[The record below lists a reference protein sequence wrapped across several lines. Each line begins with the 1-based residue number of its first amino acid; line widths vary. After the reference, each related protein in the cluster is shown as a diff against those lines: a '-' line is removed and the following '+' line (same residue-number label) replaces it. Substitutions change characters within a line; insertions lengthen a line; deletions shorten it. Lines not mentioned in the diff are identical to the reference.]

1 MSKKTDKK
9 YFQKNEKSIDDF
21 ITFIHT
27 NYKNNDFLK
36 LIVAIENKLETQYK
50 NGDVLLSTM
59 RMTVIGGAD

>member
-1 MSKKTDKK
+1 LFN
-9 YFQKNEKSIDDF
+9 FQKNEKSIDNF

-27 NYKNNDFLK
+27 NYKNNDFLR

-50 NGDVLLSTM
+50 KGDVLLSTM